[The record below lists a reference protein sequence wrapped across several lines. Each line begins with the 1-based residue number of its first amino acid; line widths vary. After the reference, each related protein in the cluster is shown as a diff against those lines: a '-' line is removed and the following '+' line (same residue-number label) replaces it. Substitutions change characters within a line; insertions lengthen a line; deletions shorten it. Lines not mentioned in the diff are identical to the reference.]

1 MLSSWGEQAWDMGCI
16 SQLRL
21 ACPNTVF
28 DRISSKIGTPAERT
42 KDVCHYVNLE
52 GFLQYFEKTF
62 SCLMNCA
69 VGQQTNYSEEQGK
82 VIQKMIWLFSKDSN
96 SL

>member
-28 DRISSKIGTPAERT
+28 DRISSKIGTLAERT

-62 SCLMNCA
+62 SGLMNCA